1 MVFSYQPLLPS
12 DLWTKTGKK
21 FGSLIEFTSTKPEEC
36 LENSCVV
43 RHHNVLFCY
52 VLPLTILL
60 PPIIYF
66 GLSPYRHNKCQ
77 EMKAAVQTARTKLC
91 KLRAPSIN
99 GSSKCKMCNC
109 TVHQEPRKVLL
120 HNCQGM
126 SKRPAAAPRTHLN
139 AAANRLTTK
148 ESWRKVRLR
157 AEKRSK
163 PCWEL
168 ERASKIFATPSLA
181 MFVKFRFILETN
193 LLLNKSNAMKG
204 LQRAHSNGD
213 DNTAVQENQCR
224 LVPRNHSHGLK

>member
-1 MVFSYQPLLPS
+1 MKIPA
-12 DLWTKTGKK
+12 LWDIIMFCSVMSCHLQFCCPQSSILALVLTVT
-21 FGSLIEFTSTKPEEC
+21 TSAK
-36 LENSCVV
+36 
-43 RHHNVLFCY
+43 RW
-52 VLPLTILL
+52 
-60 PPIIYF
+60 
-66 GLSPYRHNKCQ
+66 KQ
-77 EMKAAVQTARTKLC
+77 LC

-193 LLLNKSNAMKG
+193 LLLNKSNGRITKG
-204 LQRAHSNGD
+204 SFKRWW
-213 DNTAVQENQCR
+213 
-224 LVPRNHSHGLK
+224 